1 MADRIIYGTGG
12 HARVLAAGLNLNA
25 PPILGYFDDRITKPF
40 IQGLPILQY
49 DPHSFPNAEVLIGI
63 GNNEIRRAIA
73 ARVQH
78 KFGIF
83 IHPQATVAP
92 DVIVGTGSV
101 ILAGAVVQTGAVLG
115 AHVIVNANVTIDH
128 DAVLGDFSSIY
139 PNAYI
144 GGGAKIGSG
153 ITIPACMAVG
163 RLVNIPGVFEED
175 WSISMDF
182 SSTS

>member
-25 PPILGYFDDRITKPF
+25 PPILGYFDDRITQPF
-40 IQGLPILQY
+40 IHGLPVMQY
-49 DPHSFPNAEVLIGI
+49 NPYSFPNAEVIIGI

-78 KFGIF
+78 SVGTF
-83 IHPQATVAP
+83 IHPQAIVAP
-92 DVIVGTGSV
+92 DVIIGSGSV
-101 ILAGAVVQTGAVLG
+101 ILAGAVIQTGAILG

-128 DAVLGDFSSIY
+128 DAVLDDFSSIY

-153 ITIPACMAVG
+153 VTVAACMAVG
-163 RLVNIPGVFEED
+163 RLANFPSVFEEV
-175 WSISMDF
+175 WSIPMDF